1 MILFDKIC
9 LKDTEKEEKYK
20 VLFEIIMHEASVG
33 DSFVLIMLR
42 RSCHVDAGNIC
53 SLTLEYWAN
62 SSQVQTDRNRQK
74 QWADSFSSES

>member
-33 DSFVLIMLR
+33 DSFVLIILR
-42 RSCHVDAGNIC
+42 YEASAGYFRILGRFFFIRIIETNRKIPEY
-53 SLTLEYWAN
+53 LERIYI
-62 SSQVQTDRNRQK
+62 
-74 QWADSFSSES
+74 